1 MRQMWEVRGW
11 WKMIHTLPMAII
23 LGVSVLAAVIAG
35 LTAVSFCRSIA
46 RATVAEKLVPEVAI
60 AAMPEVV
67 PEVFPRNL
75 TGQVVWVDNGSRRM
89 TVEQSGGITSEKV
102 TFAVAE
108 PAAPML
114 AELQPGD
121 LVRLGYVEAHG
132 QFIARAITMIPA
144 EHETGR

>member
-1 MRQMWEVRGW
+1 MRHVWEIRGW
-11 WKMIHTLPMAII
+11 WKKINTLPMAII
-23 LGVSVLAAVIAG
+23 LGASVLAAVIAS
-35 LTAVSFCRSIA
+35 LTAVSFCRSSA
-46 RATVAEKLVPEVAI
+46 RATVAEKRVPEVAT
-60 AAMPEVV
+60 AAVPEVV

-75 TGQVVWVDNGSRRM
+75 TGQVVWIDNGSRLM
-89 TVEQSGGITSEKV
+89 TVEQSEGWTSEKI

-132 QFIARAITMIPA
+132 QFIAKAITMIPA
-144 EHETGR
+144 EDETGR